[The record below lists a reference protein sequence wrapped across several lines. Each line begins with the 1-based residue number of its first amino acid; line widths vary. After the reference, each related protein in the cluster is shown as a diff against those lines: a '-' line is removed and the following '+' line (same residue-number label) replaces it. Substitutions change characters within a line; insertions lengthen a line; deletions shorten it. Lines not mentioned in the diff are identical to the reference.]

1 MKAICHITKLINTF
15 PLGIWVL
22 LLSINL
28 TSCQDSSDRS
38 FKETTR
44 FLPKEELVGISP
56 AFDPSI
62 LTEDEKYIFQ
72 ELNQAS
78 QKTFAHL
85 NDKQRAFF
93 LTLLKE
99 FSPNQAVWKA
109 AETDVLELS
118 ESEQSLYFKL
128 NPTDKLLFL
137 ALDDEPTKHTIE
149 FAKNSSAAKALKQG
163 ALKEIALYPEN
174 YRKWMNLFT
183 VQEMALFLTL
193 TDKTQNQIIKQFKT
207 KSIESVL
214 EEGKKIDIQRL
225 PKEQQ
230 VFIYELSPLEQTLF
244 LILSPEKRGMSLF
257 LTKKLDVNLAIE
269 YAFFTRP

>member
-1 MKAICHITKLINTF
+1 
-15 PLGIWVL
+15 
-22 LLSINL
+22 
-28 TSCQDSSDRS
+28 
-38 FKETTR
+38 
-44 FLPKEELVGISP
+44 
-56 AFDPSI
+56 
-62 LTEDEKYIFQ
+62 
-72 ELNQAS
+72 
-78 QKTFAHL
+78 
-85 NDKQRAFF
+85 
-93 LTLLKE
+93 
-99 FSPNQAVWKA
+99 
-109 AETDVLELS
+109 
-118 ESEQSLYFKL
+118 
-128 NPTDKLLFL
+128 
-137 ALDDEPTKHTIE
+137 
-149 FAKNSSAAKALKQG
+149 
-163 ALKEIALYPEN
+163 
-174 YRKWMNLFT
+174 MNLFT